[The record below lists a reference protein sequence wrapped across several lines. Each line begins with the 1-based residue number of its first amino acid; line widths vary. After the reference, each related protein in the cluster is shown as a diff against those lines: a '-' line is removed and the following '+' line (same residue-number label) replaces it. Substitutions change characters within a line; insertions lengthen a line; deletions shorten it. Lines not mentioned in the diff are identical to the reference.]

1 MQRIASIQKIIVLLK
16 QENVKTYNSMCV
28 NHEKWVS
35 VGQNLDGLTVFM
47 DKMFEMSNKIE
58 NLSEENLQLESSMRL
73 MNV

>member
-1 MQRIASIQKIIVLLK
+1 
-16 QENVKTYNSMCV
+16 MCV